1 MTAFLVDPPP
11 TLGLEP
17 GLPTVPVGFLLSTLI
32 MSDFVEA
39 AFTSTLKPN
48 FHVN

>member
-1 MTAFLVDPPP
+1 MTAFLVDSPLTP
-11 TLGLEP
+11 GLEP
-17 GLPTVPVGFLLSTLI
+17 GLTTVPVGFLLSTLI

-39 AFTSTLKPN
+39 TFTSTLKPN